1 MNDKMTSKDWII
13 SVVLAILMIVIF
25 TVCLYGGIITVNTFL
40 DTDYEN
46 ILGIIGIALGIFYM
60 YCVSFAVN
68 YCKMKWTIHNRDK
81 RVEQFRKKS
90 RETLK

>member
-25 TVCLYGGIITVNTFL
+25 VVCLYGGIITVNTFL
-40 DTDYEN
+40 DSDYEN

-81 RVEQFRKKS
+81 RVEKKRKKS